1 MGGSMSIVLQSS
13 SGGSVTINEPTT
25 ASDFTA
31 TLPASTGQIMV
42 SGNMPAFCAYKSGSQ
57 TFSASTWTKVT
68 LDLELF
74 DTNSN
79 FASSRFTPTVAGYY
93 QINAGVALSNTTAYP
108 TSGVSAIWKNGN
120 LYARGLVNFGGGT
133 GAFNDVLIN
142 VSAVI
147 YMNGSTDYLELYAYE
162 VAGGT
167 PNIIGNSDTYHT
179 LFSGALIRG
188 A

>member
-1 MGGSMSIVLQSS
+1 MSSLTILGDTSGSVVLQ
-13 SGGSVTINEPTT
+13 
-25 ASDFTA
+25 A
-31 TLPASTGQIMV
+31 PAV
-42 SGNMPAFCAYKSGSQ
+42 SGSTTITMAAQSGTLNVAGPAFCAYKSGSQ

-167 PNIIGNSDTYHT
+167 PNIIGNSDTYQT